1 MAVIHEMKPTHTML
15 SERGG
20 MEMQESG
27 AWVCLCGHEE
37 CASGHA
43 YGPAVRDHYLLHF
56 VVRGKGVLKSR
67 NREFAVGAGE
77 AFLICPEET
86 TIYAADE
93 EAPWEYYWV
102 GFKGNDAGE
111 VLRGFNISEEHPILR
126 TENIV
131 QVAELFGEMER
142 AHDTPSHSKYILLA
156 YLYLILNSFSQS
168 SEEGTPR
175 RLAVGGSYLD
185 QAVRYIS
192 DNYAYD
198 INVEDVAAHV
208 GIDRTYLYRIFM
220 EHIGVSPVRY
230 LLRVRMERACEL
242 LSKTGLSVYEV
253 SLSTGYTDTSHFSG
267 TFKKY
272 FGQSPTQYRRKMW
285 S

>member
-1 MAVIHEMKPTHTML
+1 MRTDYSAPFDRSNTET
-15 SERGG
+15 
-20 MEMQESG
+20 SG
-27 AWVCLCGHEE
+27 RSAWICQCGHEE
-37 CASGHA
+37 CKPGHT

-56 VVRGKGVLKSR
+56 VVRGKGVLKTK
-67 NREFAVGAGE
+67 NRDFAISAGE
-77 AFLICPEET
+77 GFLICPEET
-86 TIYAADE
+86 TVYSADME
-93 EAPWEYYWV
+93 TPWEYYWV
-102 GFKGNDAGE
+102 GFKGPEAAE
-111 VLRGFNISEEHPILR
+111 ILRGFGIDVQYPLLRAEEIAPV
-126 TENIV
+126 TS
-131 QVAELFGEMER
+131 LFGEMLR
-142 AHDTPSHSKYILLA
+142 VYHTPSHSRYLPMA
-156 YLYLILNSFSQS
+156 YLYLVLELFRQAQDEGIL
-168 SEEGTPR
+168 R
-175 RLAVGGSYLD
+175 RMTLGDSYLD

-220 EHIGVSPVRY
+220 EHLGVSPVRY

-242 LSKTGLSVYEV
+242 LSKTTLSVYEI

-272 FGQSPTQYRRKMW
+272 FGMSPTQYRRKMW

>member
-1 MAVIHEMKPTHTML
+1 MRTDYSAPFDRSNTEA
-15 SERGG
+15 
-20 MEMQESG
+20 SG
-27 AWVCLCGHEE
+27 RSAWICQCGHEE
-37 CASGHA
+37 CKPGHT

-56 VVRGKGVLKSR
+56 VVRGKGVLKTK
-67 NREFAVGAGE
+67 NRDFAISAGE
-77 AFLICPEET
+77 GFLICPEET
-86 TIYAADE
+86 TVYSADME
-93 EAPWEYYWV
+93 TPWEYYWV
-102 GFKGNDAGE
+102 GFKGPEAAE
-111 VLRGFNISEEHPILR
+111 ILRGFGIDEQYPLLRAEEIAPV
-126 TENIV
+126 TS
-131 QVAELFGEMER
+131 LFGEMLR
-142 AHDTPSHSKYILLA
+142 IYHTPYHSRYLPMA
-156 YLYLILNSFSQS
+156 YLYLVLELFRQAQD
-168 SEEGTPR
+168 EGVLR
-175 RLAVGGSYLD
+175 RMTLGDSYLD

-220 EHIGVSPVRY
+220 EHLGVSPVRY

-242 LSKTGLSVYEV
+242 LSKTTLSVYEI

-272 FGQSPTQYRRKMW
+272 FGMSPTPYRRKMW

>member
-1 MAVIHEMKPTHTML
+1 MKTGYSVLT
-15 SERGG
+15 ER
-20 MEMQESG
+20 SG
-27 AWVCLCGHEE
+27 NETADRSAWICQCGHEE
-37 CASGHA
+37 CESGHS

-56 VVRGKGVLKSR
+56 VVRGKGVLKNKNQEYSIS
-67 NREFAVGAGE
+67 AGE
-77 AFLICPEET
+77 GFLICPEET
-86 TIYAADE
+86 TVYTADE
-93 EAPWEYYWV
+93 ETPWEYYWV
-102 GFKGNDAGE
+102 GFKGPEAAEILRSFNIDE
-111 VLRGFNISEEHPILR
+111 TYPVLRVEEIAP
-126 TENIV
+126 TT
-131 QVAELFGEMER
+131 ALFSDMQR
-142 AHDTPSHSKYILLA
+142 VYDTPSHSRYVLMA
-156 YLYLILNSFSQS
+156 YLYLMLEQFCQKRDDGMS
-168 SEEGTPR
+168 R
-175 RLAVGGSYLD
+175 RSTAGDSYLD
-185 QAVRYIS
+185 QAVRYIN

-220 EHIGVSPVRY
+220 EHVGVSPVRY